1 MSDTSTLRVPRN
13 LVPRQT
19 NDQTVQPGQ
28 PTHTIPDSLVGGFEI
43 VGDSGVSA
51 QQMFLGTENLV
62 YILDKVEDNPLKING
77 HSAWATVY
85 DIDSNVA
92 TPMEVVTNTFC
103 AGGAMLGTGAW
114 LNIGGNQAVDPGGGN
129 STSQSGNNTYR
140 NSDGGFAARTLV
152 PGPDTQWE
160 DDPTL
165 DLKTRRWYPSL
176 EPMMDGRIFVLGG
189 DQFGGFVND
198 VNNSNPTYEFWPP
211 YGGESPVG
219 SPILENTLPANLYPI
234 VHLLPSNQL
243 LLNINKAAAVLDT
256 TNDHEYPLPEVPYAV
271 RTYPASASSFM
282 LPLTVENGWNATVM
296 YCGGSDIAKDDWLSN
311 LALINIGG
319 SASCIKISPATENTW
334 QDDDSLPQGRVMGSA
349 ILLPDS
355 TVVILNGANQGVA
368 GYAGNPVQ
376 QAWSADDGFADEPT
390 LMPIIYDPTRPQGER
405 WSDAGLKASTVPR
418 MYHSTATLLPDGS
431 VLVSGSNPHPD
442 YSPNKKY
449 PTEYRVERFYP
460 LYYNKRRPEPAGV
473 PTQISYGGSYFELHL
488 SSDDLFG
495 NIGNVNTVKVVLM
508 KTGFSTHAI
517 NFGMRM
523 AELDHTF
530 TDNGD
535 GSVTLHVSQAPPNAA
550 ILPPGTCWLFVV
562 VNGVPSVGVKV
573 MLGTGV
579 LEDQPLHDI
588 EPLPESS
595 IITEVPDANDNHN
608 SALSLSRTAGLFRA
622 MLLLGSVLA
631 ILF

>member
-1 MSDTSTLRVPRN
+1 MPGVRPNYGVGPSRVQGISSGHRRAMGSATACSIQTPRLAEN
-13 LVPRQT
+13 EKTGSEEP
-19 NDQTVQPGQ
+19 
-28 PTHTIPDSLVGGFEI
+28 VGGFEI

-62 YILDKVEDNPLKING
+62 YILDKVEDNPMKINN
-77 HSAWATVY
+77 HAAWGTVY
-85 DIDSNVA
+85 DIDANTA

-129 STSQSGNNTYR
+129 STSQSGNNTYQ
-140 NSDGGFAARTLV
+140 NSDGGFSARTII
-152 PGPDTQWE
+152 PGPDNQWE

-165 DLKTRRWYPSL
+165 D
-176 EPMMDGRIFVLGG
+176 F
-189 DQFGGFVND
+189 

-211 YGGESPVG
+211 YGGESPIG

-271 RTYPASASSFM
+271 RTYPASASSVM

-296 YCGGSDIAKDDWLSN
+296 YCGGSDVAKDDWLSS
-311 LALINIGG
+311 LALINIPA
-319 SASCIKISPATENTW
+319 SSSCITISPATENTW

-355 TVVILNGANQGVA
+355 TVVVLNGANQGVA
-368 GYAGNPVQ
+368 GYAGNPAQ
-376 QAWSADDGFADEPT
+376 QAWSADDGFAEAPT
-390 LMPIIYDPTRPQGER
+390 LMPIIYDPKRPQGER
-405 WSDAGLKASTVPR
+405 WSESGLKQSTVPR

-460 LYYNKRRPEPAGV
+460 LYYNKRRPEPSGV

-495 NIGNVNTVKVVLM
+495 NKGNVNTVKVVLM

-535 GSVTLHVSQAPPNAA
+535 GSVTLHVSQAPPNPA
-550 ILPPGTCWLFVV
+550 ILPP
-562 VNGVPSVGVKV
+562 VPG
-573 MLGTGV
+573 
-579 LEDQPLHDI
+579 
-588 EPLPESS
+588 
-595 IITEVPDANDNHN
+595 A
-608 SALSLSRTAGLFRA
+608 ALKSTNIGAA
-622 MLLLGSVLA
+622 
-631 ILF
+631 